1 MRGGGRMKTIDIPKG
16 VQIAC
21 GKELMTSRTMRDD
34 AVCCGDENGYF
45 CEGCQ
50 AWNDTNVLEEVG

>member
-1 MRGGGRMKTIDIPKG
+1 MKIIEVPRG

-34 AVCCGDENGYF
+34 AVYCGDENGYF
-45 CEGCQ
+45 CKSCKL
-50 AWNDTNVLEEVG
+50 WNDTNVLEDEQ